1 MSETWQYILRGKE
14 QMNRRKFLSVFS
26 LGAVSAP
33 VLAMKTISEE
43 PKTDQS
49 MAPNDGHNL
58 HLHRQKQIEQKNL
71 DPNAL
76 YFAQYETVG
85 SVELGVGQD
94 DHLWIRPHKGE
105 WKRLKTE

>member
-1 MSETWQYILRGKE
+1 
-14 QMNRRKFLSVFS
+14 MNRRKFLSVFS

-49 MAPNDGHNL
+49 MAPEGPV
-58 HLHRQKQIEQKNL
+58 HLQLSRQKEITQKNIN
-71 DPNAL
+71 PNVF
-76 YFAQYETVG
+76 YIKQYENVG
-85 SVELGVGQD
+85 GVDLGVGQD
-94 DHLWIRPHKGE
+94 DHLWIRPKGGE

>member
-1 MSETWQYILRGKE
+1 MD
-14 QMNRRKFLSVFS
+14 RRKFLSVFS

-33 VLAMKTISEE
+33 VLAMKTIGEE
-43 PKTDQS
+43 PKTDKS
-49 MAPNDGHNL
+49 MAPNNGIANL
-58 HLHRQKQIEQKNL
+58 NLTRQNPIEQKNL

-76 YFAQYETVG
+76 YFPQYETVG

-94 DHLWIRPHKGE
+94 DHLWIRPQGGE

>member
-1 MSETWQYILRGKE
+1 
-14 QMNRRKFLSVFS
+14 MNRRKFLSVFS

-33 VLAMKTISEE
+33 VIAMKTISEE

-58 HLHRQKQIEQKNL
+58 HLHRQEPIDTGMNGF
-71 DPNAL
+71 
-76 YFAQYETVG
+76 FAHQYKTIG

-94 DHLWIRPHKGE
+94 DHLWIRPNKGE

>member
-1 MSETWQYILRGKE
+1 MD
-14 QMNRRKFLSVFS
+14 RRKFLSVFS

-33 VLAMKTISEE
+33 ALALTTFSEE

-58 HLHRQKQIEQKNL
+58 HLNRQKPIEQKNL